1 MKYFAFVYFFF
12 ISVILSEDIDEEKTK
27 EKLLELDRYLY

>member
-12 ISVILSEDIDEEKTK
+12 ISVTLSEDIDEEKTK